1 MNDKM
6 FSEPKIA
13 RWINTVKNNGC
24 AVHRVEPLSL
34 LERHNGEIL
43 FALLEADVRDESGHK
58 LPSWVFLRG
67 DACVI
72 VPLVRNT
79 RTGEERFLMVE
90 QRRIGHGGLS
100 LEFPAGMLDRNVDDA
115 LGVAQRELEEETGL
129 HVSDDQLKPLWPR
142 PMYSSSGGSD
152 EAIHF
157 FGCIVE
163 IDDKTY
169 HAFDGSVLGEKL
181 ENEHLTVRLKT
192 RTEAEREISSL
203 QVLLGFTLFERAFGK
218 EGRM

>member
-1 MNDKM
+1 MNDKL

-13 RWINTVKNNGC
+13 RWKDTVESHGC
-24 AVHRVEPLSL
+24 SVHELQPLSL

-43 FALLEADVRDESGHK
+43 FALLEADVRDEADRQ

-72 VPLVRNT
+72 VPLIRNSH
-79 RTGEERFLMVE
+79 TGEERYLMVE

-129 HVSDDQLKPLWPR
+129 RVETEQLKPLWPR

-157 FGCIVE
+157 FGCTVDV
-163 IDDKTY
+163 DDKRFA
-169 HAFDGSVLGEKL
+169 AFEGSILGEKV

-192 RTEAEREISSL
+192 RSEAEREITSL
-203 QVLLGFTLFERAFGK
+203 QVLLGFALFERVLGK
-218 EGRM
+218 EGQK